1 MKNVSFTV
9 LVTMLT
15 LLARNIVS
23 FPHVK
28 NGLNTTN
35 DNPKSNKLQ
44 ISSQTLGYITLITG
58 PVVFILVLLFI
69 RYINRKVQDCRR
81 KQNRG
86 LSKVKSVFD
95 FSVTDIDGN
104 VVNMSKYEG
113 SVCLLVNVGASC
125 GNKNVDYKE
134 LAELH
139 SKYKDDGLRIL
150 VFICDP
156 FGNQYNAKKIKI
168 KPFIEKHWGIEFDM
182 FEKLNGHHNKHTA
195 PLFTYLNIKSKKS
208 FDWILGIFSVNCNT
222 YIVNK
227 NGKPISRF
235 ASWPKSTRR
244 IEAKCVEALKD
255 V

>member
-1 MKNVSFTV
+1 M
-9 LVTMLT
+9 LVTML
-15 LLARNIVS
+15 LLLVGNIVS
-23 FPHVK
+23 SFPHDG
-28 NGLNTTN
+28 NGHNTTN
-35 DNPKSNKLQ
+35 DKPKSNGLQ

-69 RYINRKVQDCRR
+69 RYINGKVKDCRR

-104 VVNMSKYEG
+104 VVNLSKYEG
-113 SVCLLVNVGASC
+113 SVCLLVNVGPSC

-134 LAELH
+134 LVELH
-139 SKYKDDGLRIL
+139 SKYKNDGLRIL

-168 KPFIEKHWGIEFDM
+168 KPFIEKHWGIEFDL
-182 FEKLNGHHNKHTA
+182 FEKLNAHHNKHTA
-195 PLFTYLNIKSKKS
+195 PLFTYLNIKSRKS
-208 FDWILGIFSVNCNT
+208 FDWILGAFSVHYNT

-227 NGKPISRF
+227 DGKPISRF
-235 ASWPKSTRR
+235 TSWPKSPKR

-255 V
+255 L